1 MMSRISIISATLFV
15 SMVLAM
21 VMMAVTWFYT
31 PDIFSWMQDGA
42 DFAEDAIA
50 SIPVADE
57 YRNLV
62 RIYASDDKILL
73 LIFTIFARILLAI
86 FGSVFASIF
95 MGRGLSKAS
104 VGVLSRSTSATS
116 TIFLSFI
123 LAVLM
128 LSTMALTME
137 GLLQSL
143 LNMADW
149 VEDMLANLPLA
160 GRWRAGVRL
169 AVSDEK
175 VLLLFFTIVARIL
188 IAIVATSFS
197 AAFKKDEY

>member
-73 LIFTIFARILLAI
+73 LIFTIFARILLAVL
-86 FGSVFASIF
+86 GSVFASTF

-149 VEDMLANLPLA
+149 IEDMLANLPLA

-175 VLLLFFTIVARIL
+175 ILILFFTIVARIL

-197 AAFKKDEY
+197 AAFKKDAY